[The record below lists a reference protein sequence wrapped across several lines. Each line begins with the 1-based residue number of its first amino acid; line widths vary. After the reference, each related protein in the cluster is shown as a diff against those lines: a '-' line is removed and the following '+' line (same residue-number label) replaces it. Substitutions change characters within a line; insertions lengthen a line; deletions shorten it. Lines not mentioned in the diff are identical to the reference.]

1 MPPAGKLKGG
11 LTFLS
16 PPEAWSALRPSLDSR
31 DNPLTLEGE
40 SQSLPAEAPTPTAKM
55 LEAWRKAGRFSLGG
69 KVMGIVSA
77 DYSGDVKVFFGFVDQ
92 LDSTGL

>member
-16 PPEAWSALRPSLDSR
+16 PPEAWSTSRPSLDST

-40 SQSLPAEAPTPTAKM
+40 SPVEAPTPTAKM